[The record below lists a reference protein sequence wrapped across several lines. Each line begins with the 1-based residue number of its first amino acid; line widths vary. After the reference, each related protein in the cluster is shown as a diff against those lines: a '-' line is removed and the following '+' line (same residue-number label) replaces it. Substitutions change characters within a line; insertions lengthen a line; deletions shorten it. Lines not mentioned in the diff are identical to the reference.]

1 MKLSDD
7 KKLIVELTLMLV
19 LKLLLLTI
27 IWYQFFST
35 SPALDNQTATSNR
48 ILQPSSG
55 EQP

>member
-7 KKLIVELTLMLV
+7 KKLIIELTLMLV
-19 LKLLLLTI
+19 LKLILLTI